1 MSEAPARRRDGALDR
16 RRDAAPPRR
25 AADAPVRRPDPDVAP
40 AAEAGAG
47 SALTADARPAPRVRT
62 TPRAPRPVR
71 SAPRPAGALDRIR
84 GRADRILRHPA
95 GIVGG
100 LLTLGAVAAVAANA
114 LSFQTGRHP
123 APLFAKA
130 SPDKAPSDGKG
141 SVGKDTAG
149 KDTAGKEPAGKS
161 PADRAAPDTR
171 AAQAA
176 GEASPRAAKPDV
188 SKPDG
193 IGALLR
199 DDRTTASLGPKAD
212 PARAA
217 KAAPG
222 RETAGRDSQGREAPA
237 KAASHAPV
245 REARAS
251 EPKASALH
259 AAAPATGLVKPDR
272 SVAYAQRAL
281 IKLGYGPL
289 TVDGIAGPTTRA
301 ALARF
306 ERERRLPGAS
316 VARRTLQ
323 ELEAR
328 SGLKPE

>member
-25 AADAPVRRPDPDVAP
+25 AADAPARRPDPDVAP
-40 AAEAGAG
+40 AGEAAAEP
-47 SALTADARPAPRVRT
+47 ALTADARPAPRVRT

-100 LLTLGAVAAVAANA
+100 LLALGAVAAVAANA

-130 SPDKAPSDGKG
+130 SPDKALSDGKG
-141 SVGKDTAG
+141 SAG
-149 KDTAGKEPAGKS
+149 KDTAGKEPAGKT
-161 PADRAAPDTR
+161 PADRTAPDTR

-212 PARAA
+212 PARSA
-217 KAAPG
+217 KAPHG
-222 RETAGRDSQGREAPA
+222 KETAGREGQGREASG

-245 REARAS
+245 REARAP

-259 AAAPATGLVKPDR
+259 AAAPATGLKPDR

>member
-16 RRDAAPPRR
+16 RRDAASPRR
-25 AADAPVRRPDPDVAP
+25 PADAPARRPDPDVAP
-40 AAEAGAG
+40 AGEAADAP
-47 SALTADARPAPRVRT
+47 ALTADARPAPRVRT
-62 TPRAPRPVR
+62 TPRAPRPAR

-100 LLTLGAVAAVAANA
+100 LLALGAVAAVAANA

-141 SVGKDTAG
+141 PDGKDLGGKDTAG
-149 KDTAGKEPAGKS
+149 KI
-161 PADRAAPDTR
+161 PADRLAPDTR

-176 GEASPRAAKPDV
+176 GELPPRAAKPDV

-199 DDRTTASLGPKAD
+199 DDRTTASLGPKAE
-212 PARAA
+212 PTRAA

-222 RETAGRDSQGREAPA
+222 RETAGREIQGREAPA